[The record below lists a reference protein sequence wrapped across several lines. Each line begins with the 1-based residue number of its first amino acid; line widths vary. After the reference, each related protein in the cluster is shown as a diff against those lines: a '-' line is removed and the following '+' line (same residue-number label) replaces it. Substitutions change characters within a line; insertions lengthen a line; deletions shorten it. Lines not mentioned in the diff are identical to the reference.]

1 MPTPRRSTRS
11 AHLLE
16 LNGDSCSYSFGR
28 DERLCVE
35 SIRASYYLKRSRLE
49 WEIISCKKQE
59 RKLICNYEYMPNF
72 LQRGAEIYRR
82 HLEMKAKSQ
91 QRMRTTRICLQFLGN
106 STSMYRGVIWN
117 IFQIFCHE
125 FPSLHDII

>member
-1 MPTPRRSTRS
+1 MPNPRRSTQS
-11 AHLLE
+11 TCLLE
-16 LNGDSCSYSFGR
+16 LSGDSCSYSFGH

-35 SIRASYYLKRSRLE
+35 SRHARYYLKTPRLE

-59 RKLICNYEYMPNF
+59 RELICNYEYMPNR

-91 QRMRTTRICLQFLGN
+91 
-106 STSMYRGVIWN
+106 
-117 IFQIFCHE
+117 H
-125 FPSLHDII
+125 

>member
-1 MPTPRRSTRS
+1 MPTPPRSTRS
-11 AHLLE
+11 ARLLE
-16 LNGDSCSYSFGR
+16 LSGDSCSYSFGH

-35 SIRASYYLKRSRLE
+35 SRRASYYLKRPRPK

-59 RKLICNYEYMPNF
+59 KELICNYEYMPNR

-91 QRMRTTRICLQFLGN
+91 
-106 STSMYRGVIWN
+106 
-117 IFQIFCHE
+117 H
-125 FPSLHDII
+125 